1 MKREK
6 EEPLYM
12 ISVVARMLQVHPQT
26 LRMYEREGFVH
37 PQRTG
42 GQRLYS
48 EEDVERLGLVIRL
61 TREMG
66 VNKAGVDIILR
77 MRSRIEALQHE
88 MFSMM
93 EHLENDFRGDFERR
107 MMRIFGAMTG
117 EENHDKN

>member
-6 EEPLYM
+6 EQPLYM
-12 ISVVARMLQVHPQT
+12 ISVVARLLQVHPQT

-77 MRSRIEALQHE
+77 MRSRIEALQQE

-117 EENHDKN
+117 EEDHHKH

>member
-6 EEPLYM
+6 EQPLYM
-12 ISVVARMLQVHPQT
+12 ISVVARMLRVHPQT

-37 PQRTG
+37 PTRTG
-42 GQRLYS
+42 RQRLYS
-48 EEDVERLGLVIRL
+48 EEDVDRLGLVIRL

-77 MRSRIEALQHE
+77 MRERIERLQHE

-93 EHLENDFRGDFERR
+93 EHMEEDFRDDFERR
-107 MMRIFGAMTG
+107 VRRMFGAMAG
-117 EENHDKN
+117 DDQERQ

>member
-6 EEPLYM
+6 EQPLYM
-12 ISVVARMLQVHPQT
+12 ISVVAKLLHVHPQT

-37 PQRTG
+37 PKRTNK
-42 GQRLYS
+42 QRLYS

-77 MRSRIEALQHE
+77 MRERIERLQRE

-93 EHLENDFRGDFERR
+93 GHLEDDFRDDFEH
-107 MMRIFGAMTG
+107 RIRQMFGEITKGEG
-117 EENHDKN
+117 EE